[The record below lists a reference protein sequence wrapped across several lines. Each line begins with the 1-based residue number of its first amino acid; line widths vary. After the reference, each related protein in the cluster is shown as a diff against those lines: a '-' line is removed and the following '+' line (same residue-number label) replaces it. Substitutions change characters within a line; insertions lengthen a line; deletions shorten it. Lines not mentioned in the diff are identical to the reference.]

1 MLEVVGERVGG
12 WCGRDSSSLR
22 QAVRARR
29 RHNADVYAKLDA
41 EYASRTSSLYRLK
54 EEPHVPAPQPE
65 TRPPAGLACSR
76 CAPLSRESW
85 KDPKSE
91 ASGSV
96 INILDIGR
104 QTFANGGVV
113 ARYLCDLAQCVHLVK
128 YDFKDVVPSVVKD
141 ERFQRAIED
150 TTREE
155 MKKTAN
161 GTHKSEDTYTTT
173 RRRVEARAMK
183 VLASVSSAMSTHVLR
198 LVAWVC
204 HKAVRRIAGGGC
216 GTRAACVERLRRAK
230 AAGLPLV
237 FVPLH
242 RSHFDYILVTFTLY
256 LTGLRP
262 PLVAAGDNM
271 RIPFFG
277 WFLRGCG
284 AFFIRR
290 RVDGSEY
297 HGDPIY
303 KSALRAYI
311 LNSLAA
317 NNNLE
322 FFIEG
327 GRTRTGKPQ
336 LPKAGILS
344 VIMDAY
350 NDGTIDDA
358 LLVPVTL
365 NYDRLVDGNF
375 VREQLG
381 MPKQMETFWSA
392 LRGIW
397 RTLNTNHGS
406 IRVDFNQPI
415 SLKELVTSFQK
426 YNYLKAPIERA
437 LTPPNN
443 NLAVNLDRQILYNHS
458 HSSLFG
464 DDVSTDH
471 KMMVEAIGRHLV
483 YDAAQSTALMCTN
496 VVSYVLLTEQR
507 RGCTLSQLQ
516 ASVSARGKA
525 LKLAGR
531 DLGYTGDDHLV
542 TKRALEMLGNSL
554 VRVEGSGANRTV
566 RAHASVPAA
575 LELSYYANA
584 LVAHYAAPA
593 IVATAL
599 ESIVF
604 KQNSDENTVRH
615 SELMEAALQLS
626 EILSQEFILCAPCTR
641 IEERLQE
648 ALEELIAQDILSD
661 TKPPDALEEQRWSRR
676 FAKNFDEDDDEEDE
690 FRPDPTRLIKYKISK
705 SPEALAERRR
715 LVQTI
720 RPLLEG
726 YAATCR
732 CVRDATQKEVVGA
745 ALDSLLE
752 SFAQNRML
760 YGEAVST
767 DAIRNC
773 LRLLRQWGVI
783 EMYTD
788 KRERRIKVC
797 PPYDNEDAM
806 QNVCAN
812 IYQFNM
818 TSPCCEK

>member
-12 WCGRDSSSLR
+12 WCGRDSSTLR

-41 EYASRTSSLYRLK
+41 EITSRTSSLYRLK
-54 EEPHVPAPQPE
+54 EEPQVPAPQPDR
-65 TRPPAGLACSR
+65 RPPAGLACSR
-76 CAPLSRESW
+76 CAPLSRDSW

-91 ASGSV
+91 ESGSV

-113 ARYLCDLAQCVHLVK
+113 ARYLCDLAHCIHLVK

-141 ERFQRAIED
+141 ERFQRAIQD
-150 TTREE
+150 TTQEE
-155 MKKTAN
+155 LKKTAN
-161 GTHKSEDTYTTT
+161 GSHRGQDTFTTA
-173 RRRVEARAMK
+173 RRRIEARAMK
-183 VLASVSSAMSTHVLR
+183 VLANISSAMSTHVLR

-426 YNYLKAPIERA
+426 YNYLKAPIERP

-464 DDVSTDH
+464 ADVSTDQ

-507 RGCTLSQLQ
+507 RGCSLSQLQ
-516 ASVSARGKA
+516 SSVSSRGKA
-525 LKLAGR
+525 LKMAGR
-531 DLGYTGDDHLV
+531 DLGYMGEDHLV
-542 TKRALEMLGNSL
+542 IKRALEMLGTSL

-599 ESIVF
+599 ESIVC
-604 KQNSDENTVRH
+604 KQNADEDTVRH

-648 ALEELIAQDILSD
+648 ALDELLAQDVLTD
-661 TKPPDALEEQRWSRR
+661 TRSPDALEEQRWSRR
-676 FAKNFDEDDDEEDE
+676 FANNFDDEDDDDDGY
-690 FRPDPTRLIKYKISK
+690 RPDPTRLIKYKLSK

-726 YAATCR
+726 YAATCH
-732 CVRDATQKEVVGA
+732 CVRNATQKEVVGA

-752 SFAQNRML
+752 SFAQNKML

-788 KRERRIKVC
+788 NRERKIRVC
-797 PPYDNEDAM
+797 TPYENRDNMEE
-806 QNVCAN
+806 VGAN
-812 IYQFNM
+812 IYKFNM
-818 TSPCCEK
+818 ATPVL